1 MKELTPIKR
10 EFYNRDTIKVA
21 KDILGKVIVRKI
33 KKKIMTGRIVEVE
46 VYKSSEFGRLSQL
59 RKSRNEDGEA
69 LFGENGFSYV
79 YLTYGMYFMFNV
91 VAKKKP
97 ETAGAVLVR
106 GLEPIRGIEHMTKNR
121 QGKANI
127 NLTNGPGKLTQ
138 ALQINKKLNSIDL
151 TKKGE
156 LFIIDSE
163 KSNEKIVSSSR
174 IGLSDKYEDYK
185 WRFYF
190 KDNQHVSKY
199 KFNKK

>member
-59 RKSRNEDGEA
+59 RKSRNEDGEV

-106 GLEPIRGIEHMTKNR
+106 GLEPIRGIEHMAKNR
-121 QGKANI
+121 
-127 NLTNGPGKLTQ
+127 
-138 ALQINKKLNSIDL
+138 
-151 TKKGE
+151 
-156 LFIIDSE
+156 
-163 KSNEKIVSSSR
+163 
-174 IGLSDKYEDYK
+174 
-185 WRFYF
+185 
-190 KDNQHVSKY
+190 
-199 KFNKK
+199 